1 MSRRQEAEAPN
12 WPEVESYYGYFNQT
26 SDLEGAIR
34 EIAGDDLDGRWK
46 AAGTLDFID
55 NPLVPRAFVNQYGV
69 GPGSRVLDAGAGL
82 GGGSRVY
89 AAAGAEVV
97 AVDILPDQVQA
108 HERLNRLFGIDSI
121 EIREGDAQALP
132 LEDES
137 FTHYLSVGA
146 LCHTWDR
153 AAVLRE
159 AFRVLEPRGRFA
171 IVDYTKG
178 GVPGPP
184 WIAPGFWHL
193 IPIAEYVDHATRAGF
208 DRIETRDVTRE
219 YANQVS
225 IYIRLMERAR
235 PLFEQR
241 FGGPDRYEDAV
252 QTYRDFVA
260 GFDRG
265 STVVSWI
272 AAERPERS

>member
-1 MSRRQEAEAPN
+1 MDAPN
-12 WPEVESYYGYFNQT
+12 WPEVEAYYGYFNR
-26 SDLEGAIR
+26 SDDLEAAIR
-34 EIAGDDLDGRWK
+34 QIAGDELEGRWK

-55 NPLVPRAFVNQYGV
+55 NPLVPRAFVNQYDV
-69 GPGSRVLDAGAGL
+69 NAGSRVVDVGAGL

-89 AAAGAEVV
+89 AAAGAQVV
-97 AVDILPDQVQA
+97 AVDLLPAQIRT
-108 HERLNRLFGIDSI
+108 HERLNRLFGIESI
-121 EIREGDAQALP
+121 DVREGDAEALP
-132 LEDES
+132 LESGS

-153 AAVLRE
+153 PQVLRE
-159 AFRVLEPRGRFA
+159 AFRVLEPQGRLA

-178 GVPGPP
+178 GAPGPD

-193 IPIAEYVDHATRAGF
+193 IPIAEYIEHATAAGF
-208 DRIETRDVTRE
+208 DSIETRDVTRE

-235 PLFEQR
+235 ALFEQR
-241 FGGPDRYEDAV
+241 FGGPERYEEAI

-272 AAERPERS
+272 AARKPAGEKEG

>member
-1 MSRRQEAEAPN
+1 VSRPGGAAAPN
-12 WPEVESYYGYFNQT
+12 WPQVKSYYAYFNRT
-26 SDLEGAIR
+26 DDLETAIR
-34 EIAGDDLDGRWK
+34 QIAGDDLNGRWK

-55 NPLVPRAFVNQYGV
+55 NPLVPRAFVNQYEV
-69 GPGSRVLDAGAGL
+69 GAGSRVVDVGAGL

-89 AAAGAEVV
+89 AAAGAGVV
-97 AVDILPDQVQA
+97 ALDVLPEQTRA
-108 HERLNRLFGIDSI
+108 HERLNRLFGITSI
-121 EIREGDAQALP
+121 DVREGDAQALP
-132 LEDES
+132 LPDQS

-159 AFRVLEPRGRFA
+159 AFRVLEPRGRLV
-171 IVDYTKG
+171 IVDYTRG
-178 GVPGPP
+178 DVPGPD
-184 WIAPGFWHL
+184 WIAPGFWNL
-193 IPIAEYVDHATRAGF
+193 IPLAEYVEHAATAGF
-208 DRIETRDVTRE
+208 DSVETRDVTRE

-235 PLFEQR
+235 ALFEQR
-241 FGGPDRYEDAV
+241 FGGPERYEDAI

-272 AAERPERS
+272 AAERPPRG